1 MIKSQADSNRSE
13 EAAQSVDRELVREI
27 FEKHFQAEAVANF
40 ATLSRERRVQL
51 DSYFEYNYSYNFDH
65 FKDPVTS
72 LVSALIALPRE
83 QHVEVIEAFKE
94 TFGAN
99 PDEPPPVLYA
109 AESLYKLSDLLELLE
124 DSPAAATKAL
134 VEFLNQRFDY
144 EMIQHAVSLDVNN
157 DDTTYAYDYLYHRMA
172 EERTGDSHPLLQSY
186 LGFDV
191 AKLLNCLLDTYDR
204 HSVPGQDERIVT
216 GLLGSIISR
225 EGSLPMYPDEH
236 DEMGGAELVQQVA
249 DRRPMLLAAYIE
261 AKRPEINGVEKFFEQ
276 YPKVKFSARYA
287 ECLCDE
293 GQALGVL
300 LHTEKFSLSRQRKAD
315 LAREVVESEG
325 LEPLV
330 NNVRHLPDTVIDILE
345 EGYAL
350 RSYRDQVGLHSIEVY
365 NQFRE
370 AKNQQQIDDLNAT
383 IARIDRALFSPEPI
397 PEEIQQDPLFKAVLC
412 SRFPSASNPDAPAWN
427 AMDRSEDLEFFN
439 DVPEVYR
446 SDIAAARA
454 MEVIPGRTLDEA
466 KQASIARLI
475 ARSQR
480 TYIDGFESLEE
491 ARTALSES
499 FSRKLQAQDS
509 GLESL
514 ADKAAALLIRSFGE
528 NSPKAMKESLLD
540 YHICIRADVTD
551 YMARTRDASSQ
562 AATPEYYHL
571 LQLREFFADRV
582 VDDLRQL
589 CSHIER
595 SENSDLRELLTQA
608 FRKHQLT
615 AAEQKYDRVLATHRF
630 YTICGPQYQKEI
642 SKLDQNL
649 ELSADQKQESLR
661 ALAKRERQKVVEVI
675 AALGGEP
682 PASEDIDLESEL
694 KTLLP
699 PRPTED
705 MSIDEESD
713 IPSQALYQFAI
724 ELFADEKQALDSEIA
739 KYRASDSRSSASI
752 HSFESYVSKNIAAAH
767 ALAEAGVCVAEDMPS
782 TPGDRNTECLWN
794 MDNVFFKV
802 HRDPSSGNCVGASIY
817 HVYDI
822 DGQEQLCVSFQPSST
837 FLYKVDQRGLFR
849 IMADDAI
856 DFAKRNGMQRVLLS
870 KDKTI
875 RTNRTGGDFE
885 DEMDTS
891 IAAMG
896 KTVVFSQPQRF
907 SYQYDY
913 NLELMDVLFEL
924 DGEPA
929 SEVAD

>member
-1 MIKSQADSNRSE
+1 
-13 EAAQSVDRELVREI
+13 
-27 FEKHFQAEAVANF
+27 
-40 ATLSRERRVQL
+40 
-51 DSYFEYNYSYNFDH
+51 
-65 FKDPVTS
+65 
-72 LVSALIALPRE
+72 
-83 QHVEVIEAFKE
+83 
-94 TFGAN
+94 
-99 PDEPPPVLYA
+99 
-109 AESLYKLSDLLELLE
+109 
-124 DSPAAATKAL
+124 
-134 VEFLNQRFDY
+134 
-144 EMIQHAVSLDVNN
+144 
-157 DDTTYAYDYLYHRMA
+157 
-172 EERTGDSHPLLQSY
+172 
-186 LGFDV
+186 
-191 AKLLNCLLDTYDR
+191 
-204 HSVPGQDERIVT
+204 
-216 GLLGSIISR
+216 
-225 EGSLPMYPDEH
+225 
-236 DEMGGAELVQQVA
+236 
-249 DRRPMLLAAYIE
+249 
-261 AKRPEINGVEKFFEQ
+261 
-276 YPKVKFSARYA
+276 VKFSERYGQ
-287 ECLCDE
+287 CLCDE

-300 LHTEKFSLSRQRKAD
+300 LHTEKFSLSRKQKAD

-330 NNVRHLPDTVIDILE
+330 NNVRHLPDTVIDTLE

-365 NQFRE
+365 NQFKE

-427 AMDRSEDLEFFN
+427 AMDRSEDLEFFD

-454 MEVIPGRTLDEA
+454 MEVIPGETLDEA
-466 KQASIARLI
+466 RQASIARLI
-475 ARSQR
+475 AGSQR
-480 TYIDGFESLEE
+480 RYIDGFESLEK
-491 ARTALSES
+491 ARTALSAS
-499 FSRKLQAQDS
+499 FSKKLQAQDS

-514 ADKAAALLIRSFGE
+514 DDKAAALLIRSFGE

-615 AAEQKYDRVLATHRF
+615 AAKQKYDRVLAQHRF
-630 YTICGPQYQKEI
+630 NTIGGAQYKREM
-642 SKLDQNL
+642 SKLQQNL

-682 PASEDIDLESEL
+682 PASEDIDLESDL

-699 PRPTED
+699 PSPTED
-705 MSIDEESD
+705 MSIDEKSD
-713 IPSQALYQFAI
+713 IPAQALYQFAV

-739 KYRASDSRSSASI
+739 KYRASDRRSSASI

-767 ALAEAGVCVAEDMPS
+767 ALAEAGVCVAQDMPS

-817 HVYDI
+817 HVYEI

-837 FLYKVDQRGLFR
+837 FLYKVDQRELFR

-885 DEMDTS
+885 DEMDMR
-891 IAAMG
+891 IAAVG

-907 SYQYDY
+907 SYKYDY